1 MSERLRRQVRILAE
15 CGERSPAIGALLG
28 VSTKTVKRL
37 YQRSHTHVTTGRP
50 PGASPRWFGRDRER
64 FRRVLQAWI
73 DALPQL
79 LAGDAPQVLARLTLQ
94 SGLPSP
100 AHLAA
105 LLAHVQ
111 VGVDMAVRRCAQ
123 CQAPFVAFLARGRV
137 PFQERCCPQP
147 QCRQQFARRA
157 RRAAG

>member
-1 MSERLRRQVRILAE
+1 MSERLRRQVHILAE

-37 YQRSHTHVTTGRP
+37 YQQSHTRVATGRP

-73 DALPQL
+73 DALPQV
-79 LAGDAPQVLARLTLQ
+79 LAGDVPQVLARLTLQ
-94 SGLPSP
+94 YGLPSP

-105 LLAHVQ
+105 ILAQVQ
-111 VGVDMAVRRCAQ
+111 MGVDVAVRRCAV
-123 CQAPFVAFLARGRV
+123 CDVPFVAFLARGRV
-137 PFQERCCPQP
+137 PFKELCCPQP

-157 RRAAG
+157 RRTAG

>member
-1 MSERLRRQVRILAE
+1 MSARFRRQVYILAA

-37 YQRSHTHVTTGRP
+37 YRQSHTHVTTGRP
-50 PGASPRWFGRDRER
+50 PSAAPRWFGRERER

-79 LAGDAPQVLARLTLQ
+79 LEGDAPQVLSRLTLQ
-94 SGLPSP
+94 CELPSP

-105 LLAHVQ
+105 LLAQVQ
-111 VGVDMAVRRCAQ
+111 VGADIAVRRCAQ
-123 CQAPFVAFLARGRV
+123 CEAPFVAFLARGRV
-137 PFQERCCPQP
+137 PFKEICCPRP
-147 QCRQQFARRA
+147 QCRQHFTRRA

>member
-1 MSERLRRQVRILAE
+1 MSERLRRQVHILAE
-15 CGERSPAIGALLG
+15 CGERSPSISVMLG

-37 YQRSHTHVTTGRP
+37 YQQSHAHVTTGRP
-50 PGASPRWFGRDRER
+50 PGASPRWFGRERER

-94 SGLPSP
+94 CELPSP

-111 VGVDMAVRRCAQ
+111 VGVDIAVQRCAQ
-123 CQAPFVAFLARGRV
+123 CEAPFVAFLARGRV
-137 PFQERCCPQP
+137 PFKELCCPQP
-147 QCRQQFARRA
+147 QCRQQFSRRTRRA
-157 RRAAG
+157 PG